1 MRQALNGTLPE
12 GAEAPVYASHH
23 SYMQNHAIPQGTAI
37 QPGAPVTSHKG
48 QERLVNWSEEM
59 VDASHMAEFGSVEL
73 GRKFMRVLSEK
84 ADVIGGTPRPDD
96 PSIRDKVGAIRN
108 WHPLLPDGPH
118 LIPIPRRT
126 YHIRLWTGC
135 LDNTRLV
142 CWNFMDNKTG
152 KPRLRPSNLKIY
164 SYDDGDKIRLAS
176 IEEGCCFD
184 LKKSEWPEGA
194 TETFC
199 ADDGSIVDFVVGKT
213 TLLRLQLPA
222 RPFAGSPRIKKY
234 REYKILPIKDD
245 EDSEEDEDDEDIGEA
260 SCPC

>member
-12 GAEAPVYASHH
+12 GAEAPVYASHY
-23 SYMQNHAIPQGTAI
+23 SYMQNHAISQGTAI

-96 PSIRDKVGAIRN
+96 PSIRD
-108 WHPLLPDGPH
+108 
-118 LIPIPRRT
+118 IPIPGRT

-142 CWNFMDNKTG
+142 CWNFMDNETG
-152 KPRLRPSNLKIY
+152 KPRLRPSNLQIY
-164 SYDDGDKIRLAS
+164 SYDDGDKICLAS

-184 LKKSEWPEGA
+184 LKKSEWPEGV

-199 ADDGSIVDFVVGKT
+199 ADDGSIVDFVIGKT

-222 RPFAGSPRIKKY
+222 RPFAGHPRIKKY
-234 REYKILPIKDD
+234 REYKILPIEDD

-260 SCPC
+260 SSP

>member
-1 MRQALNGTLPE
+1 
-12 GAEAPVYASHH
+12 
-23 SYMQNHAIPQGTAI
+23 
-37 QPGAPVTSHKG
+37 
-48 QERLVNWSEEM
+48 M

-96 PSIRDKVGAIRN
+96 PSIRD
-108 WHPLLPDGPH
+108 
-118 LIPIPRRT
+118 IPIPGRA

-135 LDNTRLV
+135 LDTTRLV

-152 KPRLRPSNLKIY
+152 KPRLRPTNLKIY

-184 LKKSEWPEGA
+184 LKKSEWPEGT

-199 ADDGSIVDFVVGKT
+199 ADDGSIVDFVVGET

-222 RPFAGSPRIKKY
+222 RPFAGPPCIKKY
-234 REYKILPIKDD
+234 REYKILPIEDD
-245 EDSEEDEDDEDIGEA
+245 DDSEEDEDDEDIGEA
-260 SCPC
+260 SSP

>member
-1 MRQALNGTLPE
+1 
-12 GAEAPVYASHH
+12 
-23 SYMQNHAIPQGTAI
+23 
-37 QPGAPVTSHKG
+37 
-48 QERLVNWSEEM
+48 M

-96 PSIRDKVGAIRN
+96 PSIRD
-108 WHPLLPDGPH
+108 
-118 LIPIPRRT
+118 IPIPGRA

-135 LDNTRLV
+135 LDTTRL
-142 CWNFMDNKTG
+142 
-152 KPRLRPSNLKIY
+152 IY

-184 LKKSEWPEGA
+184 LKKSEWPEGT

-199 ADDGSIVDFVVGKT
+199 ADDGSIVDFVVGET

-222 RPFAGSPRIKKY
+222 RPFAGPPCIKKY
-234 REYKILPIKDD
+234 REYKILPIEDD
-245 EDSEEDEDDEDIGEA
+245 DDSEEDEDDEDIGEA
-260 SCPC
+260 SSP